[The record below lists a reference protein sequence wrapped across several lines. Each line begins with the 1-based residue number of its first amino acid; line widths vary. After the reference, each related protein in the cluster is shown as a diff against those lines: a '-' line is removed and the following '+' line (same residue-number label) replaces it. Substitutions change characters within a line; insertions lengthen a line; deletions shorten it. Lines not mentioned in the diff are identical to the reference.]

1 MIEFLW
7 RQTLRRVLSLPDLM
21 TNIVRCALAAL
32 VVAQVTI
39 GAQVWLTVGLSAQ
52 TAMPSTDAGEWPSYG
67 GDLANTRYAPLDQ
80 IDAGNFNDLEV
91 AWRFKTDNLGPG
103 PEFKLEGTPLMVG
116 DVLYATG
123 GTRRSV
129 IALDADTGEL
139 LWVHG
144 EPEGE
149 RAVAA
154 PRLLS
159 GRGLAYW
166 TDGPQRREERIL
178 YITIGFQLVA
188 LDAVTGQRVP
198 DFGTDGRVD
207 LKAAATYGERRAI
220 DLVTGEIGTHATP
233 IVAGGAVVVGGAFRD
248 APAPR
253 THNNTKGLV
262 QAFDIETGDR
272 LWTFNTV
279 PGPGEHGHDTW
290 LNDSWGVNGNNGV
303 WTQISV
309 DEELGLVYLPVE
321 TPSGDY
327 YGGHRPGD
335 NLFGESLVAVDL
347 RTGERR
353 WHFQLVHHPIWGFD
367 MACAPILVDI
377 VVDGRPIKAVAQPG
391 KQAFLYVLDR
401 ETGEPVWPIEER
413 PVPQGDVPGEWY
425 SPTQPFPTRPPAYDR
440 QGSSIDDLIDFTPEL
455 RAEAVELVSRYRLGP
470 MFTPPVVSRADGPI
484 ATLGLGAGSGGTNW
498 PGGGFDP
505 VTRTVYVPSQANFYS
520 WELITP
526 PDPELSDMRYVKGTA
541 TRGVG
546 HGGLRDLNVR
556 GLPLAKPP
564 YGRLSAIDVDEGTIL
579 WQTPKGATP
588 DRIKNHRALAGL
600 DIPPTGENCSG
611 LVGLVVTATLVVSG
625 ECSVH
630 VTESGQ
636 RGAMLRAYDK
646 ATGAE
651 VGAVYLPAPQSG
663 SPMTY
668 LVDGRQYIVVA
679 VGGGN
684 YTGEYLAFRLP
695 E

>member
-1 MIEFLW
+1 MAGVLNS
-7 RQTLRRVLSLPDLM
+7 RTSTAPRLLLARV
-21 TNIVRCALAAL
+21 A
-32 VVAQVTI
+32 VTT
-39 GAQVWLTVGLSAQ
+39 VWLATHSAAQ
-52 TAMPSTDAGEWPSYG
+52 TALPTTDTGEWPTYG
-67 GDLANTRYAPLDQ
+67 GDLANTRYSPLGQ
-80 IDAGNFNDLEV
+80 IDPTNFAQLDV
-91 AWRFKTDNLGPG
+91 AWRFKTDNLGPR

-116 DVLYATG
+116 GVLYATA

-129 IALDADTGEL
+129 IALDAGTGEL
-139 LWVHG
+139 FWVHG

-149 RAVAA
+149 RGAAA
-154 PRLLS
+154 PRVLS

-166 TDGPQRREERIL
+166 TDGPERTEERIL
-178 YITIGFQLVA
+178 YVTIGFRLVA
-188 LDAVTGQRVP
+188 LDAATGQRVP

-207 LKAAATYGERRAI
+207 LKAAAVYGAGRGI
-220 DLVTGEIGTHATP
+220 DLVTGELGTHATP
-233 IVAGGAVVVGGAFRD
+233 IVAGDVVVVGGTFRD
-248 APAPR
+248 APAPT

-262 QAFDIETGDR
+262 QAFDVRTGAR

-290 LNDSWGVNGNNGV
+290 LNDSWGINGNNGV

-347 RTGERR
+347 YTGERR
-353 WHFQLVHHPIWGFD
+353 WHFQLVHHPLWGFD

-377 VVDGRPIKAVAQPG
+377 VVDDRPIKAVAQPG
-391 KQAFLYVLDR
+391 KQAFLYVLNR
-401 ETGEPVWPIEER
+401 ETGEPIWPIEER

-440 QGSSIDDLIDFTPEL
+440 QGSSIDDLVDFTPDL

-470 MFTPPVVSRADGPI
+470 IFTPPVVSQAEGPI

-498 PGGGFDP
+498 PGGAFDP
-505 VTRTVYVPSQANFYS
+505 ETRVVYVPSQSNFYS

-526 PDPELSDMRYVKGTA
+526 PDPALTDMRYVKGTA

-546 HGGLRDLNVR
+546 HAGLRDLHVR

-564 YGRLSAIDVDEGTIL
+564 YGQLSAIDLDAGDIL
-579 WQTPKGATP
+579 WQVPKGATP
-588 DRIKNHRALAGL
+588 ERVTHHPALAGL
-600 DIPPTGENCSG
+600 EIPPTGETCSG
-611 LVGLVVTATLVVSG
+611 LVGLLITSTLVVSG
-625 ECSVH
+625 ECSIH
-630 VTESGQ
+630 RTPRGQ

-651 VGAVYLPAPQSG
+651 VGAVAMPAPQSG

-668 LVDGRQYIVVA
+668 MLDGRQYIVVG
-679 VGGGN
+679 VSGGN
-684 YTGEYLAFRLP
+684 YSGEYLAFRLP
-695 E
+695 L